1 MAAQA
6 LKFGGGGFFNNVAE
20 IALLIDADNRE
31 SGDAFGGNIG
41 FSDQGFTLKAN
52 HARSRQLHQR
62 L

>member
-6 LKFGGGGFFNNVAE
+6 LKLGGGGLFNNVAE
-20 IALLIDADNRE
+20 IALFVNADNRE

-41 FSDQGFTLKAN
+41 FGDQGFTLKAN
-52 HARSRQLHQR
+52 YARSRQLQQR